1 MTTTI
6 VTPPPPLIGGGRR
19 DLTGV
24 ECRILRASLGLE
36 RRHVAR
42 FIETLD
48 LAPGAV
54 DTTFERI
61 NAWIA
66 RLTAWEKAKGR
77 GYPGAL
83 VQALT
88 ALEDA
93 VEAWARQAA
102 SEAGGEGEAVLY
114 RPLGARHAFALLE
127 LDRYGLRLTPDQ
139 IAALDNPNG
148 EIWLALADAAIARAA
163 LYLRFWPIG
172 GPRSVTRVELDRE
185 PDGPIRPDPARQSA
199 PVGIP
204 GYPQNPTGET
214 DEEDQQRL
222 EAIDALFR
230 NRSPDAARDAVAARH
245 AITALDKVSSRDIGW
260 AADLLQVAAT
270 SIGPENA
277 EALVSRALSMMG
289 GLSVK
294 ARVVAGRQL
303 TQALTRG
310 RFTAAELFSLADN
323 AKDLAAAI
331 ALEMNGGAPGT
342 VTIDIRA
349 DIPARVITQALLRP
363 DPAA

>member
-1 MTTTI
+1 MTIITA
-6 VTPPPPLIGGGRR
+6 PPVLLGRRGR

-61 NAWIA
+61 NAWIG

-88 ALEDA
+88 SLEDA

-102 SEAGGEGEAVLY
+102 DEALGEGDAVLY

-163 LYLRFWPIG
+163 LYLRPTLYRPHRPG
-172 GPRSVTRVELDRE
+172 GVTRVEMDRE
-185 PDGPIRPDPARQSA
+185 PDGPSCPDQVRQSA
-199 PVGIP
+199 
-204 GYPQNPTGET
+204 
-214 DEEDQQRL
+214 
-222 EAIDALFR
+222 
-230 NRSPDAARDAVAARH
+230 
-245 AITALDKVSSRDIGW
+245 
-260 AADLLQVAAT
+260 
-270 SIGPENA
+270 
-277 EALVSRALSMMG
+277 
-289 GLSVK
+289 
-294 ARVVAGRQL
+294 
-303 TQALTRG
+303 
-310 RFTAAELFSLADN
+310 
-323 AKDLAAAI
+323 AAAPV
-331 ALEMNGGAPGT
+331 AQSAPH
-342 VTIDIRA
+342 
-349 DIPARVITQALLRP
+349 AR
-363 DPAA
+363 